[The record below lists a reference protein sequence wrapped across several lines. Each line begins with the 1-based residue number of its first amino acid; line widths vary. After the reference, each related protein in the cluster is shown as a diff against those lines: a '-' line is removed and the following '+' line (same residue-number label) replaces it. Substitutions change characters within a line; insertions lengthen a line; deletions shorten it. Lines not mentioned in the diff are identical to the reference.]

1 MTLELADGRGE
12 LFQWDTGR
20 IIEFGEDTVSQA
32 HFTSTEKVID
42 IPYTV
47 EVKNGKAA
55 IPDELLQ
62 VPGKLI
68 VYAWVSDTNG
78 GYTKVQVYFPV
89 FARPKPSDYVYTP
102 TEHAGFDRLRAEIGD
117 LGDLQTDAKD
127 TLVAAIN
134 EAAASGGADLNQFEI
149 NAESG
154 NAINDYEYTVTL
166 DKTYDEIDAAFN
178 SGKTPIVILDNR
190 HRLQVID
197 AATGY
202 HFGAFSQM
210 GPGMYGVFDVYVSN
224 REEWLLELPM
234 VDYANF
240 VPFAESVE
248 AEIGNLADLT
258 TEAKEN
264 LVAAINEVA
273 RTGGGAG
280 SMDLRV
286 ADGYIQYSTDGGS
299 TWTNLIA
306 MSELKGDKGAP
317 GKTPVKGTDYWTA
330 SDKAEMVNDIHPA
343 FYIDLAGDYLNYTCP
358 VAMDDIK
365 AAYNS
370 GYSLVCRCALAAYT
384 ATLPLFVPMP
394 AANTWIFSGSG
405 ALNQMGFAAQSFTV
419 AITANGVVAENT
431 RLARGDGTLPNPS
444 PIRIKVG
451 DTTYIYNGSEP
462 VDVTIDDG
470 TEVSY

>member
-78 GYTKVQVYFPV
+78 SYTKVQVYFPV

-154 NAINDYEYTVTL
+154 SQINDYEYQVTL
-166 DKTYDEIDAAFN
+166 DKTYGEIDAAFN

-190 HRLQVID
+190 YRLQVID
-197 AATGY
+197 VATGY
-202 HFGAFSQM
+202 RFGAFSQM

-286 ADGYIQYSTDGGS
+286 ADGYIQYSTDSGS
-299 TWTNLIA
+299 TWQNLISVA
-306 MSELKGDKGAP
+306 DLKGPKGDP

-330 SDKAEMVNDIHPA
+330 SDKAEIAHDIHPA
-343 FYIDLAGDYLNYTCP
+343 FYIDLAGDYPNYTCQ

-370 GYSLVCRCALAAYT
+370 GYNLVCRCTLAAYT

-405 ALNQMGFAAQSFTV
+405 ALQSMGFPAQSFTV
-419 AITANGVVAENT
+419 AITADGVVAQQT
-431 RLARGDGTLPNPS
+431 RLARADGTLPNPS